1 MAHSKIGLAALIAAS
16 MLAATIAG
24 TPAQAGDT
32 VLEPVTCISHHKK
45 VAKFFRWKE
54 PDKVQIQDVGPNLF
68 LVTLTKN
75 GKKGRY
81 LFDGCTQQSQKV
93 T

>member
-1 MAHSKIGLAALIAAS
+1 MTSARKILVGVCAAALIASAS
-16 MLAATIAG
+16 AAG
-24 TPAQAGDT
+24 PATAGDT
-32 VLEPVTCISHHKK
+32 VLEPVKCISHHKK
-45 VAKFFRWKE
+45 VAKFFHWKE

-68 LVTLTKN
+68 LVTLTKD